1 MRATLESI
9 EKNQATIH
17 VEVEEEKVA
26 EAFDQAYR
34 KVVKKVLI
42 PGFRKGKTPRPILEA
57 RLGKEVLYEEAL
69 EILLAEAY
77 EESPFPQA
85 AHGSHD
91 PLKGTFAAAGI
102 GLFFPPLQTDG
113 IRSGINNDNGSGK
126 PSP

>member
-77 EESPFPQA
+77 EEAVRETAIEPINKPDPQLPETEA
-85 AHGSHD
+85 V
-91 PLKGTFAAAGI
+91 
-102 GLFFPPLQTDG
+102 
-113 IRSGINNDNGSGK
+113 R
-126 PSP
+126 